1 MLSGGLGMMGSA
13 VCGRVALKSS
23 GAQVGKPVQ
32 EIAGRRLAMSEG
44 RTKEHIEDRNMVMQV
59 LLVIVT
65 LGIYA
70 IYWYYVT
77 LKELHIANRKDE
89 GAGLYTVLL
98 LIPLVSLI
106 AYWHYASELSAFT
119 DEKYPAILTFILWII
134 FAPVVWFLSQIEL
147 NKAARE
153 AHSASFG
160 SSSAGSDPAGETT

>member
-1 MLSGGLGMMGSA
+1 MSA
-13 VCGRVALKSS
+13 DG
-23 GAQVGKPVQ
+23 
-32 EIAGRRLAMSEG
+32 
-44 RTKEHIEDRNMVMQV
+44 TKDHIEDRNMLMQV

-106 AYWHYASELSAFT
+106 AYWHYASELSDFT
-119 DEKYPAILTFILWII
+119 DNKYPAILTFILWII
-134 FAPVVWFLSQIEL
+134 FAPVVWFLSQMEL

-153 AHSASFG
+153 ARSASFG
-160 SSSAGSDPAGETT
+160 PAPAEGEPTGETT